1 MLILFIYIFCITA
14 VAGTKFTYIIN
25 ITKSKFLL
33 FLKLITANN
42 INLILIF
49 N

>member
-25 ITKSKFLL
+25 ITNSKFLL
-33 FLKLITANN
+33 YLKLITANN
-42 INLILIF
+42 
-49 N
+49 